1 MRAIVLQDHG
11 GPEVLRIAEI
21 PDPVPGP
28 EEVLVEVRAAG
39 VNRADISQR
48 QGTYPQPGPLP
59 AHEIPGLEFAG
70 VVAAAGPR
78 VQRHRP
84 GDRVCGLLVGG
95 GYAEKVAVH
104 ERMAMRTPD
113 RLSDEEA
120 AAIPE
125 VFLTA
130 YDALLQQAALRA
142 GESVLVHAIGSGVGT
157 AALQL
162 ARDAGACVFG
172 TARSEEKCRRA
183 LEMGAALGSL
193 GRMVVLATVGGR
205 HAEIDLGMLMHKRL
219 RVMGSGLRAR
229 GIEEKVALTAAFE
242 RLALPG
248 FAAGRLR
255 PVVDRILPWTEAGE
269 AHRALEAGEAFG
281 KVVLRVG

>member
-48 QGTYPQPGPLP
+48 QGTYPQPGPRA

-183 LEMGAALGSL
+183 LELGAALAVEMRQGDRDFAATIVAANRKFPLSQSAQIASAWAL
-193 GRMVVLATVGGR
+193 WTNGASVVL
-205 HAEIDLGMLMHKRL
+205 
-219 RVMGSGLRAR
+219 
-229 GIEEKVALTAAFE
+229 TA
-242 RLALPG
+242 
-248 FAAGRLR
+248 
-255 PVVDRILPWTEAGE
+255 
-269 AHRALEAGEAFG
+269 
-281 KVVLRVG
+281 KQ